1 MSDTDIEK
9 KSLSEEEISN
19 LTATD
24 LHDIAETH
32 DQIFESVTP
41 KNTLDWYI
49 KWFSSIV
56 ILGAISIRSSGV
68 PELQWIDM
76 LLSWIG
82 GVGWFIVSYMWRDRA
97 LILLNGVISIMLFG
111 GLINYFFGN

>member
-1 MSDTDIEK
+1 MKNTKILEDEK
-9 KSLSEEEISN
+9 SKNLSN
-19 LTATD
+19 LTND
-24 LHDIAETH
+24 QLHEIAETH

-41 KNTLDWYI
+41 KNTIDWYI
-49 KWFSSIV
+49 KWFASMT
-56 ILGAISIRSSGV
+56 ILCAISIRSSGV
-68 PELQWIDM
+68 PELQWLDM

>member
-1 MSDTDIEK
+1 MKNTENSE
-9 KSLSEEEISN
+9 SEESRDLSN
-19 LTATD
+19 LTSD
-24 LHDIAETH
+24 ELHEIAETH

-41 KNTLDWYI
+41 KNTIDWYI
-49 KWFSSIV
+49 KWVSSII

-68 PELQWIDM
+68 PELQWLDM